1 MIYYPEPDS
10 HIRDKVR
17 VVLDFSNYATKKELE
32 HATDIASKAE
42 VDKLDINKLINL
54 PNSLNNLET
63 KVDDLYI
70 GTLKTIPVDL
80 KQLRDAVDNEAVR
93 NTKFNTLSK

>member
-17 VVLDFSNYATKKELE
+17 VVLDFSNYTTKKELE
-32 HATDIASKAE
+32 HVTDIASKAE

-54 PNSLNNLET
+54 PNNLNNLET

-70 GTLKTIPVDL
+70 DTLKTIPVDL
-80 KQLRDAVDNEAVR
+80 KQLSDAVDNAAVR